1 MASVG
6 MIVVRGI
13 LMLCAT
19 VAIWTYVQTEVN
31 WGIAALYLMT
41 CAIAIGQE

>member
-1 MASVG
+1 MDTVST
-6 MIVVRGI
+6 IIRGV

-19 VAIWTYVQTEVN
+19 VAIWLYVQTEVN
-31 WGIAALYLMT
+31 IGIAALYLMA